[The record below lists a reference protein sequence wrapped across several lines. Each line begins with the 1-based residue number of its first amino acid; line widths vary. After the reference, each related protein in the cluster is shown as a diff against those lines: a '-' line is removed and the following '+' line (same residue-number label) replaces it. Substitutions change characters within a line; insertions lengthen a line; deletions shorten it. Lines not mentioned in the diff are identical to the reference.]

1 MRDSSF
7 GTWYSGINC
16 TSLTLIPKIADP
28 ASVADYR
35 PIACCSVLYKIISR
49 ILTARL
55 QIVIPKLISDS
66 QAGFIPGRSMT
77 DNILLAT
84 ELVKG
89 YNRKF
94 NTPKC
99 MLKVDLRKAYD
110 SVDWRFLKRMLEEL
124 AFPPKFVEW
133 IMCCISTVS
142 YSPVVNGSPTTP
154 FFAAKGLR
162 QGDPISPYLF
172 AIGMEY
178 FS

>member
-1 MRDSSF
+1 
-7 GTWYSGINC
+7 
-16 TSLTLIPKIADP
+16 
-28 ASVADYR
+28 
-35 PIACCSVLYKIISR
+35 
-49 ILTARL
+49 
-55 QIVIPKLISDS
+55 
-66 QAGFIPGRSMT
+66 MT

-99 MLKVDLRKAYD
+99 MLKVDLRNAYD

-178 FS
+178 FSRLLNQLHDNPHFKYHPKCRKLRITQLLFADEFCSFAMGILIQ